1 MSINFGGGGVI
12 KKILGLILKL
22 RIIDS
27 DWIGGIYL
35 KKIVFVDRILLVR
48 DLFLFCY

>member
-1 MSINFGGGGVI
+1 MKDLYFLFMSINFGGGGGN

-27 DWIGGIYL
+27 D
-35 KKIVFVDRILLVR
+35 
-48 DLFLFCY
+48 